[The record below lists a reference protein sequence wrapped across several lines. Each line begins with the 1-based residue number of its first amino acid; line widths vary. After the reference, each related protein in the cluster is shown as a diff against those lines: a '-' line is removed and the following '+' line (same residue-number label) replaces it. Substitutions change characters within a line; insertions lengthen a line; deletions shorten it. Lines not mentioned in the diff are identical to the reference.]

1 MKNLAISALLML
13 SLVASGSAAPT
24 GRIFGSLTDPSGAVI
39 GSATVVALEEKTGR
53 QQSTTSDAVGGY
65 LFLNLP
71 VGTYTISANSPG
83 FKTFRQS
90 GVVLLVDQQARLD
103 IKMNVGEV
111 SETVSVDAAP
121 IQVDT
126 RTGTIT
132 EVVTEKQIVE
142 LPLNGRNVQQLVALQ
157 AGVQPTPRAFFY
169 NAAVPQ
175 SVNFFSVSGTPGN
188 STNYILDGAD
198 HNHHWTNVS
207 MPTPN
212 PDALQEFSV
221 QTNNFTADYGSNR
234 AVS

>member
-39 GSATVVALEEKTGR
+39 GSPTVVALEEKTGR

-132 EVVTEKQIVE
+132 EVQVIENARILE

-198 HNHHWTNVS
+198 HNDHWTNVS

-221 QTNNFTADYGSNR
+221 QTNNFTADY
-234 AVS
+234 